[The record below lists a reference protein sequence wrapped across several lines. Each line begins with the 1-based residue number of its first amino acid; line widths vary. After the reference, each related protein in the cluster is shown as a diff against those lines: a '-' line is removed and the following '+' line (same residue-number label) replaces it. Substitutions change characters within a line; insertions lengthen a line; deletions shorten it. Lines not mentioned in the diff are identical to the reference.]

1 MKLSISKSELQNA
14 LAIVIKGVSTRSTL
28 PVLSGILLEATG
40 DSLVL
45 QATDLELS
53 IQYSTAALVEEE
65 GKAVVPG
72 KLFSDI
78 VKNLPDAAVH
88 VEADEENA
96 LIVSIEEAIQ
106 EAEFSRASTDIDAY
120 MNVSHSLEGL
130 LGNEKCV
137 KHIKDFVVDER
148 CEENVLF
155 LLDVNEFRKMY
166 NDDNYS
172 QSQVSVSVR

>member
-1 MKLSISKSELQNA
+1 MSTPVVQSSI
-14 LAIVIKGVSTRSTL
+14 
-28 PVLSGILLEATG
+28 
-40 DSLVL
+40 
-45 QATDLELS
+45 
-53 IQYSTAALVEEE
+53 
-65 GKAVVPG
+65 
-72 KLFSDI
+72 
-78 VKNLPDAAVH
+78 
-88 VEADEENA
+88 DEENA

-106 EAEFSRASTDIDAY
+106 EAEFSRASTDVDAY

-148 CEENVLF
+148 CEENVLC